1 AQTPAAR
8 PWSQGALPGREPLPP
23 GRPQKPGCWP
33 GPSAGCP
40 AAGPKSALRLGPRAA
55 GQPSARPAASS
66 AQPPRPR
73 SPAPDAAVTAAG
85 TGRGGPGGEVARRAR
100 GARGARGG
108 APSAGGWAGSAH
120 GVWGDLP
127 GAGLRR
133 TRARG
138 PRESFPAEA
147 PELRCQQV
155 REGRRGSGEHA
166 CVWVSPSSTVSEH
179 VLVGSVGAR
188 SPHQPPGL
196 TGKIARWSCL
206 VSLGCRGRAK
216 RARWLQCGSG
226 AGPSQWHKLYPIAQG
241 DRQSPINIVSS
252 QAVYSPSLKPLE
264 LSYEA
269 CISLSITN
277 NGHSVQV
284 DFNDS
289 DDRTAVTGGPLDGPY
304 RLKQLHF
311 HWGKKHSV
319 GSEHTVDGKSFP
331 SELHLVHWNAKKYST
346 FGEAA
351 SAPDGLAVVGIF
363 LETGDEHP
371 SMNRL
376 TDALYMVRF
385 KGTKAQFS
393 CFNPKCLLPA
403 SRHYWTYPGS
413 LTTPP
418 LSESVTWIV
427 LREPIS
433 ISERQMEKFR
443 SLLFT
448 SEEDERIHMVNNFR
462 PPQPLKGRVVKA
474 SFRA

>member
-1 AQTPAAR
+1 MTGHHGWGYGQNDAPDDPAGRTLTHSGPPECAAGGGSPGQLGAVRMQRAAR
-8 PWSQGALPGREPLPP
+8 CL
-23 GRPQKPGCWP
+23 C
-33 GPSAGCP
+33 
-40 AAGPKSALRLGPRAA
+40 
-55 GQPSARPAASS
+55 
-66 AQPPRPR
+66 
-73 SPAPDAAVTAAG
+73 
-85 TGRGGPGGEVARRAR
+85 GERAR
-100 GARGARGG
+100 L
-108 APSAGGWAGSAH
+108 
-120 GVWGDLP
+120 VCGDLP
-127 GAGLRR
+127 GAGLR
-133 TRARG
+133 
-138 PRESFPAEA
+138 
-147 PELRCQQV
+147 
-155 REGRRGSGEHA
+155 
-166 CVWVSPSSTVSEH
+166 
-179 VLVGSVGAR
+179 VGKGA
-188 SPHQPPGL
+188 
-196 TGKIARWSCL
+196 
-206 VSLGCRGRAK
+206 VSLAEF
-216 RARWLQCGSG
+216 ARRSVQAFEL
-226 AGPSQWHKLYPIAQG
+226 AGPSHWHKLYPIAQG
-241 DRQSPINIVSS
+241 DRQSPINIISS

-264 LSYEA
+264 ISYES
-269 CISLSITN
+269 CTSLSIAN

-289 DDRTAVTGGPLDGPY
+289 DDRTVVSGGPLDGPY
-304 RLKQLHF
+304 RLKQFHF
-311 HWGKKHSV
+311 HWGKKHGV

-351 SAPDGLAVVGIF
+351 SAPDGLAVVGVF

-427 LREPIS
+427 LREPIR

>member
-1 AQTPAAR
+1 
-8 PWSQGALPGREPLPP
+8 
-23 GRPQKPGCWP
+23 
-33 GPSAGCP
+33 GPS
-40 AAGPKSALRLGPRAA
+40 
-55 GQPSARPAASS
+55 
-66 AQPPRPR
+66 
-73 SPAPDAAVTAAG
+73 
-85 TGRGGPGGEVARRAR
+85 
-100 GARGARGG
+100 
-108 APSAGGWAGSAH
+108 H
-120 GVWGDLP
+120 
-127 GAGLRR
+127 
-133 TRARG
+133 
-138 PRESFPAEA
+138 
-147 PELRCQQV
+147 
-155 REGRRGSGEHA
+155 
-166 CVWVSPSSTVSEH
+166 
-179 VLVGSVGAR
+179 
-188 SPHQPPGL
+188 
-196 TGKIARWSCL
+196 
-206 VSLGCRGRAK
+206 
-216 RARWLQCGSG
+216 
-226 AGPSQWHKLYPIAQG
+226 WHKLYPIAQG

-264 LSYEA
+264 ISYES
-269 CISLSITN
+269 CTSLSITN

-289 DDRTAVTGGPLDGPY
+289 DDRTVVSGGPLDGPY
-304 RLKQLHF
+304 RLKQFHF
-311 HWGKKHSV
+311 HWGKKHGV

-351 SAPDGLAVVGIF
+351 SAPDGLAVVGVF

-427 LREPIS
+427 LREPIR
-433 ISERQMEKFR
+433 ISERQVTPPFCPEYLFCLKMEKFR

>member
-1 AQTPAAR
+1 MNNEEPR
-8 PWSQGALPGREPLPP
+8 SRLPGRN
-23 GRPQKPGCWP
+23 P
-33 GPSAGCP
+33 GPS
-40 AAGPKSALRLGPRAA
+40 
-55 GQPSARPAASS
+55 
-66 AQPPRPR
+66 
-73 SPAPDAAVTAAG
+73 
-85 TGRGGPGGEVARRAR
+85 
-100 GARGARGG
+100 
-108 APSAGGWAGSAH
+108 H
-120 GVWGDLP
+120 
-127 GAGLRR
+127 
-133 TRARG
+133 
-138 PRESFPAEA
+138 
-147 PELRCQQV
+147 
-155 REGRRGSGEHA
+155 
-166 CVWVSPSSTVSEH
+166 
-179 VLVGSVGAR
+179 
-188 SPHQPPGL
+188 
-196 TGKIARWSCL
+196 
-206 VSLGCRGRAK
+206 
-216 RARWLQCGSG
+216 
-226 AGPSQWHKLYPIAQG
+226 WHKLYPIAQG

-264 LSYEA
+264 LSYES
-269 CISLSITN
+269 CTSLSIAN

-289 DDRTAVTGGPLDGPY
+289 DDRTASRSQPSWTKERPVGTCSSSFQVVTGGPLDGPY

-311 HWGKKHSV
+311 HWGKKHSE

-351 SAPDGLAVVGIF
+351 SAPDGLAVVGVF
-363 LETGDEHP
+363 LETGDEHA

-393 CFNPKCLLPA
+393 CFNPKYLLPA
-403 SRHYWTYPGS
+403 SQHYWTYPGS

-448 SEEDERIHMVNNFR
+448 AEDDERIHMVNNFR

>member
-1 AQTPAAR
+1 ETGRIRSLAPA
-8 PWSQGALPGREPLPP
+8 PGSFTKQGKLHSWTLD
-23 GRPQKPGCWP
+23 
-33 GPSAGCP
+33 GPS
-40 AAGPKSALRLGPRAA
+40 
-55 GQPSARPAASS
+55 
-66 AQPPRPR
+66 
-73 SPAPDAAVTAAG
+73 
-85 TGRGGPGGEVARRAR
+85 
-100 GARGARGG
+100 
-108 APSAGGWAGSAH
+108 H
-120 GVWGDLP
+120 
-127 GAGLRR
+127 
-133 TRARG
+133 
-138 PRESFPAEA
+138 
-147 PELRCQQV
+147 
-155 REGRRGSGEHA
+155 
-166 CVWVSPSSTVSEH
+166 
-179 VLVGSVGAR
+179 
-188 SPHQPPGL
+188 
-196 TGKIARWSCL
+196 
-206 VSLGCRGRAK
+206 
-216 RARWLQCGSG
+216 
-226 AGPSQWHKLYPIAQG
+226 WHKLYPIAQG

-264 LSYEA
+264 ISYES
-269 CISLSITN
+269 CTSLSITN

-289 DDRTAVTGGPLDGPY
+289 DDRTVVSGGPLDGPY
-304 RLKQLHF
+304 RLKQFHF
-311 HWGKKHSV
+311 HWGKKHGV

-351 SAPDGLAVVGIF
+351 SAPDGLAVVGVF

-427 LREPIS
+427 LREPIR

>member
-1 AQTPAAR
+1 MTGHHGWGYGQNDGR
-8 PWSQGALPGREPLPP
+8 RSPGRPDP
-23 GRPQKPGCWP
+23 GAGGLSRPASPSPGPPQKPGCWP
-33 GPSAGCP
+33 GPSAGCA

-73 SPAPDAAVTAAG
+73 SPAPGATVTAAVTAAG
-85 TGRGGPGGEVARRAR
+85 AGRGGPGGEAAR

-108 APSAGGWAGSAH
+108 ALSAGAGRGARAA
-120 GVWGDLP
+120 WGDLP

-133 TRARG
+133 TRAGG
-138 PRESFPAEA
+138 PGRVSPRSAGA
-147 PELRCQQV
+147 PE
-155 REGRRGSGEHA
+155 S
-166 CVWVSPSSTVSEH
+166 
-179 VLVGSVGAR
+179 
-188 SPHQPPGL
+188 
-196 TGKIARWSCL
+196 
-206 VSLGCRGRAK
+206 
-216 RARWLQCGSG
+216 

>member
-1 AQTPAAR
+1 MTGHHGWGYGQND
-8 PWSQGALPGREPLPP
+8 
-23 GRPQKPGCWP
+23 
-33 GPSAGCP
+33 GPS
-40 AAGPKSALRLGPRAA
+40 
-55 GQPSARPAASS
+55 
-66 AQPPRPR
+66 
-73 SPAPDAAVTAAG
+73 
-85 TGRGGPGGEVARRAR
+85 
-100 GARGARGG
+100 
-108 APSAGGWAGSAH
+108 H
-120 GVWGDLP
+120 
-127 GAGLRR
+127 
-133 TRARG
+133 
-138 PRESFPAEA
+138 
-147 PELRCQQV
+147 
-155 REGRRGSGEHA
+155 
-166 CVWVSPSSTVSEH
+166 
-179 VLVGSVGAR
+179 
-188 SPHQPPGL
+188 
-196 TGKIARWSCL
+196 
-206 VSLGCRGRAK
+206 
-216 RARWLQCGSG
+216 
-226 AGPSQWHKLYPIAQG
+226 WHKLYPIAQG

-264 LSYEA
+264 LSYES
-269 CISLSITN
+269 CTSLSIAN

-284 DFNDS
+284 DFRDS
-289 DDRTAVTGGPLDGPY
+289 DDRTVVTGGPLDGPY
-304 RLKQLHF
+304 RLKQFHF
-311 HWGKKHSV
+311 HWGKKHSE

-351 SAPDGLAVVGIF
+351 SAPDGLAVVGVF
-363 LETGDEHP
+363 LETGEEHP

-418 LSESVTWIV
+418 LSESVIWIV

-448 SEEDERIHMVNNFR
+448 SEDDERIHMVNNFR

>member
-1 AQTPAAR
+1 M
-8 PWSQGALPGREPLPP
+8 EPLG
-23 GRPQKPGCWP
+23 GRWWVP
-33 GPSAGCP
+33 
-40 AAGPKSALRLGPRAA
+40 
-55 GQPSARPAASS
+55 
-66 AQPPRPR
+66 
-73 SPAPDAAVTAAG
+73 V
-85 TGRGGPGGEVARRAR
+85 
-100 GARGARGG
+100 
-108 APSAGGWAGSAH
+108 
-120 GVWGDLP
+120 GV
-127 GAGLRR
+127 
-133 TRARG
+133 
-138 PRESFPAEA
+138 
-147 PELRCQQV
+147 
-155 REGRRGSGEHA
+155 H
-166 CVWVSPSSTVSEH
+166 
-179 VLVGSVGAR
+179 
-188 SPHQPPGL
+188 
-196 TGKIARWSCL
+196 
-206 VSLGCRGRAK
+206 
-216 RARWLQCGSG
+216 
-226 AGPSQWHKLYPIAQG
+226 AGPSHWHKLYPIAQG

-264 LSYEA
+264 LSYES
-269 CISLSITN
+269 CTSLSIAN

-289 DDRTAVTGGPLDGPY
+289 DDRTVVTGGPLDGPY
-304 RLKQLHF
+304 RLKQFHF

-351 SAPDGLAVVGIF
+351 SAPDGLAVVGVF

-433 ISERQMEKFR
+433 ISEKQVSPPRAPNRGMSPSSTPRQED
-443 SLLFT
+443 SPNQQPTACGPT
-448 SEEDERIHMVNNFR
+448 S
-462 PPQPLKGRVVKA
+462 KA
-474 SFRA
+474 PIFC

>member
-1 AQTPAAR
+1 MNQIGLAGASGWKIEDAPGGGHHKDHGLWVGKSWAKAGAGVERRVEGLSSQKDPKLGPAPATASGKQWKFPFWTLDGQCSLQFKGDFPTPKD
-8 PWSQGALPGREPLPP
+8 S
-23 GRPQKPGCWP
+23 
-33 GPSAGCP
+33 
-40 AAGPKSALRLGPRAA
+40 GPRA
-55 GQPSARPAASS
+55 Q
-66 AQPPRPR
+66 
-73 SPAPDAAVTAAG
+73 V
-85 TGRGGPGGEVARRAR
+85 PGGGICRSGTSLGKGRHVR
-100 GARGARGG
+100 
-108 APSAGGWAGSAH
+108 H
-120 GVWGDLP
+120 GHLVSQSP
-127 GAGLRR
+127 H
-133 TRARG
+133 
-138 PRESFPAEA
+138 S
-147 PELRCQQV
+147 RCFK
-155 REGRRGSGEHA
+155 RLLRGSEPG
-166 CVWVSPSSTVSEH
+166 
-179 VLVGSVGAR
+179 R
-188 SPHQPPGL
+188 SRSRNQRTEP
-196 TGKIARWSCL
+196 TGQ
-206 VSLGCRGRAK
+206 VHGCGH
-216 RARWLQCGSG
+216 GSG
-226 AGPSQWHKLYPIAQG
+226 MTGHHGWGYGQDDGPSHWHKLYPIAQG
-241 DRQSPINIVSS
+241 DRQSPINIISS
-252 QAVYSPSLKPLE
+252 QAVYSPSLQPLE

-269 CISLSITN
+269 CMSLSITN

-289 DDRTAVTGGPLDGPY
+289 DDRTVVTGGPLEGPY
-304 RLKQLHF
+304 RLKQFHF
-311 HWGKKHSV
+311 HWGKKHDV

-351 SAPDGLAVVGIF
+351 SAPDGLAVVGVF

-427 LREPIS
+427 LREPIC
-433 ISERQMEKFR
+433 ISERQMGKFR

-448 SEEDERIHMVNNFR
+448 SEDDERIHMVNNFR